1 MKAVF
6 IQRDCL
12 LRASGYELADLP
24 GDWVVAPEALRSMDP
39 VQGDDL
45 LSILIG
51 NSQDGNHGQ
60 PGERK
65 DGQLTR
71 ELAERIDAAGASLD
85 AVMTCPHAEG
95 GECSCWGPEPGY
107 LYEAARRLD
116 LKLDECYL
124 IADSPLDVEMTYLTG
139 CRPIFVLN
147 GRVLAEVFGDQ
158 LKHKGF
164 AIATDLPTAVKYVQ
178 DEEATAQQIGPRE
191 VSAPPLDLELMDS
204 PETLP
209 AFSALSSRAKDL
221 QPRPQRPRL
230 QPREIGRWLLFFVA
244 GGLGLSLG
252 IGYILTDI
260 YRKQAFPAWVG
271 TVTLQDLPRRVRGV
285 LFIVLGVITL
295 AVAVRKFYHT
305 YGNGA
310 RRRSPA

>member
-24 GDWVVAPEALRSMDP
+24 RDWVVAPEALRSMEP
-39 VQGDDL
+39 VQRDDL

-51 NSQDGNHGQ
+51 NSQNGNHGQ
-60 PGERK
+60 PGDRK
-65 DGQLTR
+65 DGELTR

-95 GECSCWGPEPGY
+95 GKCSCWGPEPGY

-124 IADSPLDVEMTYLTG
+124 IADSSLDVEMTYLTG
-139 CRPIFVLN
+139 CRPIFVLS

-158 LKHKGF
+158 PKHKGF
-164 AIATDLPTAVKYVQ
+164 AVATDLPTAVKYVQ
-178 DEEATAQQIGPRE
+178 DEEAIAQQMGPRE

-209 AFSALSSRAKDL
+209 AFNALSSRAEAL

-230 QPREIGRWLLFFVA
+230 QPREVGRWLLFFTA

-252 IGYILTDI
+252 IGYLLADM
-260 YRKQAFPAWVG
+260 YRQRHFPEWVWY
-271 TVTLQDLPRRVRGV
+271 VTLQFIRRDIRGI
-285 LFIVLGVITL
+285 LFILLGVITL
-295 AVAVRKFYHT
+295 VVAIRSFYHT

-310 RRRSPA
+310 RRRYPA